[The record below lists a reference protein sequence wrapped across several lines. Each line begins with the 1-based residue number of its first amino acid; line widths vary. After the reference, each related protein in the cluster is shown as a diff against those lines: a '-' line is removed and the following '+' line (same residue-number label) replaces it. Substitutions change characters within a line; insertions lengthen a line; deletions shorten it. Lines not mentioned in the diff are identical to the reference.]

1 MDLFLFI
8 IRLIAF
14 AVTLYLL
21 LEFIVVCRLSTTVG
35 LVSTAITT
43 ILVITGFIVLKRY
56 DTITCEACKQNMPKK
71 LFGLSPK
78 STSPPLG

>member
-21 LEFIVVCRLSTTVG
+21 LEFIVVCR
-35 LVSTAITT
+35 VSTPIGFAATALT
-43 ILVITGFIVLKRY
+43 ILIVISGFIFLKRY
-56 DTITCEACKQNMPKK
+56 DVITCDACKQHMPKK
-71 LFGLSPK
+71 FFGLPP
-78 STSPPLG
+78 TSSSSHLG

>member
-21 LEFIVVCRLSTTVG
+21 LEFIVVCRVSTTIG
-35 LVSTAITT
+35 FISTALTT
-43 ILVITGFIVLKRY
+43 SIVIGGFILLKRY
-56 DTITCEACKQNMPKK
+56 DVITCEACKQNMPKK
-71 LFGLSPK
+71 LFGLSPR
-78 STSPPLG
+78 SSSPHLG